1 MTAKIERSD
10 NMLQLNGFK
19 PELKELCEKLKTIR
33 DTELS
38 SDRYLKLQKLRNE
51 IRLETLILCSSS
63 SEELIIKLALEHL
76 KDLFYQADEIVSK
89 GQEKE
94 ADDINPKVIKII
106 SMINC
111 H

>member
-1 MTAKIERSD
+1 
-10 NMLQLNGFK
+10 MLEIDKFK
-19 PELKELCEKLKTIR
+19 PNLKELCRRLESIR

-38 SDRYLKLQKLRNE
+38 SDRYLKLVKLKSE
-51 IRLETLILCSSS
+51 KVCEPLLFSSS
-63 SEELIIKLALEHL
+63 ALDELIIKLGLEHL

-94 ADDINPKVIKII
+94 ANDINPKIIKII